1 MRSQALPSGQF
12 DYDTPGWKHG
22 RRQSSYMTNGG
33 CRWKVENEGLWERPC
48 LGQCA
53 LNRHA
58 KGTKWY
64 CFMSC
69 NRQITG
75 GHTSAITRMKGCGL
89 NSKCKSK
96 FLL

>member
-1 MRSQALPSGQF
+1 MMAAGGRLIMKGFGSDLAL
-12 DYDTPGWKHG
+12 
-22 RRQSSYMTNGG
+22 
-33 CRWKVENEGLWERPC
+33 V

-64 CFMSC
+64 CFTSC

-75 GHTSAITRMKGCGL
+75 GHTSAIAGMKGCGL